1 MLEKLGK
8 YKFLKRNKLGDFIP
22 IGKSNCV
29 AMTHPQILNYYNSKI
44 HGILNYFNFC
54 HNRMNLWS
62 IIRFLKYSC
71 ALSLAKKFKLKTLA
85 KTFRKFGPDLAFRN
99 DTGKKFKIFRPK
111 NLRMLSMDQRFNLKD
126 DIDIDKI
133 LHKTWSGSMT
143 LSQLD
148 EPCVICGTLD
158 NIEMHHVRS
167 VKNVRVKV
175 HTYAQWEG
183 AFRRKSILLCSG
195 HHVALHSGKLSRGD
209 IKKLAQYKKKA
220 SRWKKKT

>member
-1 MLEKLGK
+1 M
-8 YKFLKRNKLGDFIP
+8 
-22 IGKSNCV
+22 
-29 AMTHPQILNYYNSKI
+29 NYYNSKI

-54 HNRMNLWS
+54 HNRINLWS

-85 KTFRKFGPDLAFRN
+85 KTFRQFGPDLAFRN

-126 DIDIDKI
+126 DIDIDEI

-143 LSQLD
+143 LSQFD
-148 EPCVICGTLD
+148 EPCVIRGTLD
-158 NIEMHHVRS
+158 NIEMHHVRY

-175 HTYAQWEG
+175 RTYAQWEG
-183 AFRRKSILLCSG
+183 AFRKKSIPLCSG

-209 IKKLAQYKKKA
+209 IEKLAQYKGKA
-220 SRWKKKT
+220 SRWKKKLN